1 MVVIVI
7 VIILYYIIFN
17 IRSLRTAN
25 SWSESRDV
33 FNEEANRIRAEFDQN
48 KSLDAG
54 IYIYIIP
61 SVQIISLLL
70 FTSWL
75 TYIFWYDDL

>member
-61 SVQIISLLL
+61 SVQISSNNQFVIIHILVNLYFL
-70 FTSWL
+70 V
-75 TYIFWYDDL
+75 